1 MLGLIVA
8 NVRRRPTRT
17 ALTAAGIAVGVA
29 AVMALLALS
38 AGLNRTA
45 AQLVHLGNADLG
57 LFQADAGDPTT
68 SVLPLSLLSRVRAEP
83 FVSQATP
90 LQLVTGAVRADPS
103 AIVYGLDL
111 NGFAGRQ
118 LVYTSGHGPSPGH
131 VVVGDG
137 LADQLHLRAGST
149 IALGHRTFPVVGIY
163 HTGLTYEDLGV
174 ISLLGDAQSLAG
186 RTPGEITTIAVRLTP
201 TASLDSS
208 KRKLT
213 KALPGVSA
221 ISDPGEAVRAGANSE
236 LISKAVVLIVVLAL
250 IIGALAV
257 ANTMLAAVLER
268 RRELALLS
276 TVGWSAHQLGLLVLG
291 EAIAVSAIGTVL
303 GLLLGLLAAGLLP
316 GALGL
321 SAFISSD
328 VTAWGLGR
336 AALIGM
342 TIGVIGAAYPVWR
355 VARSW
360 SAIALAPK

>member
-1 MLGLIVA
+1 MVGLIVA
-8 NVRRRPTRT
+8 NVRRRRTRT

-45 AQLVHLGNADLG
+45 GELVHLGNADMG
-57 LFQADAGDPTT
+57 LFQTDAGDPTS
-68 SVLPLSLLSRVRAEP
+68 SVLPLSLLRRVRAEP

-90 LQLVTGAVRADPS
+90 LQLVTGAVKADPS
-103 AIVYGLDL
+103 SIVVGLDL

-118 LVYTSGHGPSPGH
+118 LVYTAGHGPSPGH

-137 LADQLHLRAGST
+137 LAGQLHLHPGSM
-149 IALGHRTFPVVGIY
+149 IRLANRTFPVVGIY

-174 ISLLGDAQSLAG
+174 ITVLRDAQALAG
-186 RTPGEITTIAVRLTP
+186 RTPTEVTTIGVRLNST
-201 TASLDSS
+201 TSLVSA
-208 KRKLT
+208 KRRLAR
-213 KALPGVSA
+213 ALPGVAA
-221 ISDPGEAVRAGANSE
+221 ISDPGEAVRSGANSE
-236 LISKAVVLIVVLAL
+236 LISKAVVLIVALAL
-250 IIGALAV
+250 IIGALSV

-276 TVGWSAHQLGLLVLG
+276 TIGWSAGQLGMLVLG
-291 EAIAVSAIGTVL
+291 EALAVSAIGTVL
-303 GLLLGLLAAGLLP
+303 GLVLGLLAADLLP

-321 SAFISSD
+321 GAFISSD

-336 AALIGM
+336 AALVGM
-342 TIGVIGAAYPVWR
+342 IIGVVGAAYPIWR

>member
-8 NVRRRPTRT
+8 NVQRRPTRT

-45 AQLVHLGNADLG
+45 AELVHLGRADLG

-68 SVLPLSLLSRVRAEP
+68 SVLPLSTLARVRAEP

-90 LQLVTGAVRADPS
+90 LQLVTGAVSGDAS
-103 AIVYGLDL
+103 SIVYGLDL

-118 LVYTSGHGPSPGH
+118 LVYTAGHGPSRGH

-137 LADQLHLRAGST
+137 LATQLHLHPGST
-149 IALGHRTFPVVGIY
+149 IRLAGRTFPVAGIY

-174 ISLLGDAQSLAG
+174 ITVLSDAQALAG
-186 RTPGEITTIAVRLTP
+186 RSPNEVTTIGVRLTP
-201 TASLDSS
+201 TTVLAAA
-208 KRKLT
+208 KRKLSR
-213 KALPGVSA
+213 ALPGVSA

-250 IIGALAV
+250 IIGGLAV

-276 TVGWSAHQLGLLVLG
+276 TIGWSARQLGLLVMG
-291 EAIAVSAIGTVL
+291 EAIAVSAIGTAL
-303 GLLLGLLAAGLLP
+303 GLVLGLLAASLLP

-360 SAIALAPK
+360 SAMALAPK